1 MNPYESLSEEYP
13 RLYEAFEQLNDYQK
27 AAVTDDHKVTLLNAH
42 VGSGK
47 TTVILHKVLYLHL
60 IKQIPLEKIFV
71 MTFTNKA
78 AREIRQRLKGFG
90 VDYPEESVRFIGT
103 FHAIAK
109 ALMKEHLPVERLGYT
124 KDFEGID
131 MNRFRFMVRDEA
143 VKQGV
148 HIKSKYFKG
157 DLTEL
162 RQGEHIY
169 PSTYYRQLRRVLKV
183 VKQRKIEEDVMD
195 FDDLIDNVIRLLKR
209 YKSRKY
215 CGYILVDEFQDSD
228 ERQIEFIQRLSLNKV
243 NIFAVGDPN
252 QSIYEWRGGYP
263 FIFDSFGEEMG
274 AYKMSLPVN
283 YRSSS
288 RILEYAKRFCYRRGE
303 EITGVREEGVPV
315 IVRSTQNEYA
325 DARYIAEKIAKLIAE
340 GLCYSDIAILFR
352 KNVTGEVFEKVL
364 KDRQIPYEF
373 YTIAEDEEKSG
384 SDLVRIMTLHSCK
397 GLEFKYV
404 FISGVNEGLIP
415 MTDRDGDYDY
425 EEMRL
430 YFVGLTRAKDVVELS
445 WYERSSHSG
454 YYVEPKPSR
463 FLKSLPR

>member
-1 MNPYESLSEEYP
+1 MNPYEGLSEEYP
-13 RLYEAFEQLNDYQK
+13 QLYEAFDQLNDYQK
-27 AAVTDDHKVTLLNAH
+27 KAAIDDHKATLLNAH

-78 AREIRQRLKGFG
+78 AREIRERLKGFG

-109 ALMKEHLPVERLGYT
+109 ALMKEHLPVEKLGYT
-124 KDFEGID
+124 KAFEGID
-131 MNRFRFMVRDEA
+131 MKQFRRMVWDEA
-143 VKQGV
+143 NKQEV
-148 HIKSKYFKG
+148 LIQSKYFES

-162 RQGEHIY
+162 RQGDHIY
-169 PSTYYRQLRRVLKV
+169 PSTYDRQLRRVLKA

-228 ERQIEFIQRLSLNKV
+228 ERQIEFIQRLSLDKV

-252 QSIYEWRGGYP
+252 QSIYEWRGSYP
-263 FIFDSFGEEMG
+263 FIFDSFGEEMN
-274 AYKMSLPVN
+274 AYQMSLPVN
-283 YRSSS
+283 YRSSN
-288 RILEYAKRFCYRRGE
+288 RILDYAKRFCYRSGE
-303 EITGVREEGVPV
+303 EITGVRDEGVPI
-315 IVRSTQNEYA
+315 IVRSAGDEYA
-325 DARYIAEKIAKLIAE
+325 DAEYIVRKIKGLIAG

-352 KNVTGEVFEKVL
+352 KNVTGEVFERVL

-373 YTIAEDEEKSG
+373 YTIAEDEKKSD
-384 SDLVRIMTLHSCK
+384 SDTIKIMTLHSCK
-397 GLEFKYV
+397 GLEFKHV

-430 YFVGLTRAKDVVELS
+430 YFVGVTRAKDVVELS
-445 WYERSSHSG
+445 WYECSSHSG
-454 YYVEPKPSR
+454 YYVESKPSR
-463 FLKSLPR
+463 FLKSVQR